1 MKVQQVQQVQ
11 QPVFQFAKLFW
22 INYFVAIILEATT
35 LLHYYTNHSFYSVF
49 YSVIWT
55 SKNNPYYW
63 SHILRFVRHRVT
75 APSFSVRKYVYFVH
89 TILTV
94 YLTILYTFIVSAQ
107 GGAAL
112 APRPPQITH
121 SLRPQHNIDCCIQV
135 IVIRTF
141 FELSTSKSYYFTY
154 MPAKHFTLGQMIH
167 ISNLLKA

>member
-1 MKVQQVQQVQ
+1 MYQ
-11 QPVFQFAKLFW
+11 LFGG
-22 INYFVAIILEATT
+22 YYTTTPTT
-35 LLHYYTNHSFYSVF
+35 LITPYSVF
-49 YSVIWT
+49 LFSYMNI
-55 SKNNPYYW
+55 KNNPYYW
-63 SHILRFVRHRVT
+63 SHILRLFVTVFT
-75 APSFSVRKYVYFVH
+75 TPSFSVRKYVYFVH

-154 MPAKHFTLGQMIH
+154 MPAKHFALG
-167 ISNLLKA
+167 

>member
-1 MKVQQVQQVQ
+1 MGIFFILWGFKWLIYEGVVGVVACFSIRQT
-11 QPVFQFAKLFW
+11 FLDKLLCS
-22 INYFVAIILEATT
+22 NYFGGYYTTT

-94 YLTILYTFIVSAQ
+94 YLTIL
-107 GGAAL
+107 
-112 APRPPQITH
+112 H
-121 SLRPQHNIDCCIQV
+121 S
-135 IVIRTF
+135 F
-141 FELSTSKSYYFTY
+141 FERQLKEVRRLRRALRRARTASGLSV
-154 MPAKHFTLGQMIH
+154 
-167 ISNLLKA
+167 

>member
-11 QPVFQFAKLFW
+11 QPVFQFCKRFLDKLLCS
-22 INYFVAIILEATT
+22 NYFGGYYTTT

-94 YLTILYTFIVSAQ
+94 YLTILHSFLSVSSRRC
-107 GGAAL
+107 GACA
-112 APRPPQITH
+112 APSAEH
-121 SLRPQHNIDCCIQV
+121 ARPQASMYLQ
-135 IVIRTF
+135 IVIR
-141 FELSTSKSYYFTY
+141 LY
-154 MPAKHFTLGQMIH
+154 
-167 ISNLLKA
+167 